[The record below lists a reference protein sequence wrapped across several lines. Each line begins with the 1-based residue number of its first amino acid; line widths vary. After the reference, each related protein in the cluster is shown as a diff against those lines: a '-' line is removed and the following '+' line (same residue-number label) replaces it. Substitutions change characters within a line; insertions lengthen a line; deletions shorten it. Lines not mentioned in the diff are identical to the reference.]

1 MMIQETQNAY
11 KNNSIKHLATTQEFH
26 IVLFFNE
33 KILFA

>member
-1 MMIQETQNAY
+1 MIIQEAQNAH
-11 KNNSIKHLATTQEFH
+11 KNNNIKHLTTTQEFH